1 MPAWLCSLAAERFSA
16 ICGVSPPPTVRHVF
30 YSLPMASTP
39 SAGAPGAGASAVEV
53 LLAGLL
59 AEVEAGIVQGLE
71 TDYAEPTVRP
81 SSASAPAREPDEKA
95 QHLAAQRAARA
106 AAARLEVEDRFAPG
120 GDAAALWALAQGDD
134 TARDAVLLR
143 SASDLLASLAEADR
157 ELHKAAGRRFAAV
170 AAIAGPLDTTAGRRS
185 DSDRHLAHE
194 IAIAVG
200 ISKDAAHHLIAQ
212 ALFGEY
218 SPFGHALLDGTVS
231 EWHARTLIEQTVNLT
246 DPDARQVIGRLAL
259 PHAQTLVVADFRR
272 ELQALIESLDPE
284 AVRRHQRAHDQRGV
298 YARRGKD
305 GMSFLGLTHDT
316 PVIDAIMATLVA
328 DGQAIADQRRRD
340 NDHAAAQ
347 NHEAPWDDAD
357 LRADAARADAL
368 MARVLGTATPDGEVS
383 FDRAKATV
391 ITTEIV
397 IDLDTLRGLA
407 DHVALINDQPAPA
420 DLARDLATWTTFIR
434 RVVTDPVDGYLLDY
448 GDRVYLPPALRRHC
462 FARDR
467 GCRSPGCTRR
477 AARLLQL
484 DHAEEHPH
492 GPSSAANC
500 GPQCVECHQRKT
512 TGLLDIT
519 DSRADGSATFHT
531 ALGQTVRIPARPYL
545 PRPPAVTDLTVDIEP
560 PPF

>member
-1 MPAWLCSLAAERFSA
+1 
-16 ICGVSPPPTVRHVF
+16 
-30 YSLPMASTP
+30 MASTP

-71 TDYAEPTVRP
+71 TDYAEPTVQP
-81 SSASAPAREPDEKA
+81 SPASAPAREPDEKA

-106 AAARLEVEDRFAPG
+106 AAVRLEVEDRFAPG
-120 GDAAALWALAQGDD
+120 GEAAALWALAQGGD
-134 TARDAVLLR
+134 TARDAVLLQ
-143 SASDLLASLAEADR
+143 SAPDLLAGLAAADR
-157 ELHKAAGRRFAAV
+157 ELHRAAGRRFAAV
-170 AAIAGPLDTTAGRRS
+170 AALAGPLDTTAGRRS
-185 DSDRHLAHE
+185 DTDRHLAHE

-200 ISKDAAHHLIAQ
+200 ISKDAAHHLIAQAQ

-272 ELQALIESLDPE
+272 ELQALIESLDPD

-298 YARRGKD
+298 YTRRGKD

-316 PVIDAIMATLVA
+316 PVIDAIMATLVQ
-328 DGQAIADQRRRD
+328 DGQAIVDQRARD
-340 NDHAAAQ
+340 NDEAAAQ

-357 LRADAARADAL
+357 LRADACRADAL
-368 MARVLGTATPDGEVS
+368 MARILGTLTPDGAVS
-383 FDRAKATV
+383 FDRAAATC

-397 IDLDTLRGLA
+397 IDLLTLRGLA

-477 AARLLQL
+477 APRLLQL

-492 GPSSAANC
+492 GPTSACNC
-500 GPQCVECHQRKT
+500 GALCTECHQRKT

-519 DSRADGSATFHT
+519 DSRADGTATFHT

-545 PRPPAVTDLTVDIEP
+545 PRPPAVTALNHAIEQ